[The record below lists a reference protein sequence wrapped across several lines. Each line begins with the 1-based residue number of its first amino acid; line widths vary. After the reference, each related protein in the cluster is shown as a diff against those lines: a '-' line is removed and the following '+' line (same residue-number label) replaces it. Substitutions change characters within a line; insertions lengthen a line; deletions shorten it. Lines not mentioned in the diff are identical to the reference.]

1 MSRKKNSARNVSRP
15 PTPLV
20 DTQGDAPD
28 RWPALTGLR
37 GLAALAVLGMHAFAL
52 AGSPA
57 SLWPPLAW
65 FLAMGWSGVD
75 VFFTLS
81 AFLLTIPF
89 VEAEKA
95 GQPPPDLRRYGLR
108 RLLRIVPAYYAQIVF
123 LLLLGALG
131 VQSAAAWASPSP
143 GGVLAHAL
151 FWINAWPIVPAQ
163 VPPWWTL
170 PVEMAFYLLL
180 PLFARCLR
188 AGRWP
193 WLLLIIAASLLY
205 RLAIMQGGLSRM
217 QEVFWVEHLPGRL
230 HQFLIGMLAA
240 YALVR
245 VPAVLQWS
253 RVRLDALGATALGA
267 FLLLP
272 ALGYLRGDQAFQG
285 APVNDALLLAWHLY
299 AAVLVAMLL
308 LVLVAGAPRCNRLLS
323 AVPLQA
329 LGWISYSL
337 YLWHYPVLLVLRESM
352 GGLSAVQA
360 DFGPFLVQG
369 LLFSTLAAIASWW
382 LVERPTQRWARR
394 ATMRG

>member
-1 MSRKKNSARNVSRP
+1 MSRKKNSARNAPRP
-15 PTPLV
+15 PTPQV
-20 DTQGDAPD
+20 ESHGEAPD
-28 RWPALTGLR
+28 CWPALTGLR
-37 GLAALAVLGMHAFAL
+37 GLAALAVLGMHAFVL

-57 SLWPPLAW
+57 SLWPPFAW
-65 FLAMGWSGVD
+65 LLAMGWSGVD

-108 RLLRIVPAYYAQIVF
+108 RLLRIVPAYYVQIAI
-123 LLLLGALG
+123 LLSLGAF
-131 VQSAAAWASPSP
+131 AAQTTVAWASPSL

-163 VPPWWTL
+163 VAPWWTL

-180 PLFARCLR
+180 PLFARFLR

-205 RLAIMQGGLSRM
+205 RVAIMQAGLSRM

-245 VPAVLQWS
+245 APAMLQFS
-253 RVRLDALGATALGA
+253 RARLDALCTAALVA

-272 ALGYLRGDQAFQG
+272 ALGFLHGNKAFQG
-285 APVNDALLLAWHLY
+285 APVNDMLLLGWHLY
-299 AAVLVAMLL
+299 ASVLVALL
-308 LVLVAGAPRCNRLLS
+308 LLALVAGAPSWNRVFS
-323 AVPLQA
+323 AAPLQA

-337 YLWHYPVLLVLRESM
+337 YLWHYPVLLALRESM
-352 GGLSAVQA
+352 GGLIAVQA
-360 DFGPFLVQG
+360 DFASFFVQG

-382 LVERPTQRWARR
+382 LVERPTQHWARR